1 MTTLLRI
8 KKLTLFLTS
17 FILISLT
24 GMNSAKA
31 QFDGSGDILL
41 SGVNDANLLL
51 KEYLRPFG
59 NGFGADLNS
68 GWVNS
73 ARPYRTLGFDL
84 RVSVAGAYV
93 PVGDRSFLVDN
104 LDFENLQRV
113 DGPAESQT
121 SFGDNVPGSVMGV
134 FANNPISNFPQEV
147 TRFTMPQ
154 GSGYPY
160 VPAPMLQLTV
170 GAIKDTDVSLRYS
183 PTVTMDDF
191 SVSLFGVGVKHGLN
205 QWLPGGA
212 LLPVD
217 LSVQVGYT
225 KLSSNFGLELRPEE
239 GEDIYNP
246 FSGTPS
252 LWDDQKIDFEATGFT
267 GNLLV
272 GKNFPMLAVFGGVG
286 FQTSKVSFLSP
297 GSYPITGFNPDFDFM
312 DQSEETRQRIIEQI
326 DDPIDVSFNAEN
338 TVHAL
343 AGFRVRLGFV
353 ALSGSYTLSNYPVY
367 NLGVG
372 ISFR

>member
-1 MTTLLRI
+1 MNTQLRL
-8 KKLTLFLTS
+8 KKITLFLTT
-17 FILISLT
+17 FLLISLA
-24 GMNSAKA
+24 GLNSAKA
-31 QFDGSGDILL
+31 QFNNSGDILL
-41 SGVNDANLLL
+41 SGVNDANILF

-93 PVGDRSFLVDN
+93 PVGHRSFLVDN
-104 LDFENLQRV
+104 LNFENLQRV
-113 DGPAESQT
+113 DGPAASQT
-121 SFGDNVPGSVMGV
+121 SFGDDIPGSVMGV
-134 FANNPISNFPQEV
+134 FATNPITNLPQEV

-154 GSGYPY
+154 GTGYPY
-160 VPAPMLQLTV
+160 VPAPMLQRTV
-170 GAIKDTDVSLRYS
+170 GIIKDTDVSLRYS
-183 PTVTMDDF
+183 PTVTIDDF
-191 SVSLFGVGVKHGLN
+191 SVSLFGVGIKHGLN
-205 QWLPGGA
+205 QWLPGGS

-217 LSVQVGYT
+217 LSIQVGYT
-225 KLSSNFGLELRPEE
+225 KLTSDFGLELRPDEA
-239 GEDIYNP
+239 EDIYNP

-272 GKNFPMLAVFGGVG
+272 GKNFPIIALFGGVG

-297 GSYPITGFNPDFDFM
+297 GAYPITGFNPDFDFT
-312 DQSEETRQRIIEQI
+312 DQSEDTRRRIIERV
-326 DDPIDVSFNAEN
+326 DDPIDVSFKSEN
-338 TVHAL
+338 SIHAL
-343 AGFRVRLGFV
+343 AGFRVRLGFI

-372 ISFR
+372 LSFR